1 MSALKKINIEEQEI
15 RSSFRGSGASSIA
28 LENVQQSKEKKEK
41 EFFLMNK
48 RYEDNL
54 KKSYRLEA
62 EMKRMEEQMQEREHM
77 YMNQIT

>member
-28 LENVQQSKEKKEK
+28 LENVQQSKEKKE
-41 EFFLMNK
+41 FFLMNK

-77 YMNQIT
+77 YKNQIT

>member
-1 MSALKKINIEEQEI
+1 MSALKKINIEEQEL
-15 RSSFRGSGASSIA
+15 RSSFRGSGISSTA

-54 KKSYRLEA
+54 KKSYMLEA

-77 YMNQIT
+77 YKNQIT

>member
-77 YMNQIT
+77 YKNQIT